1 MSETPHSVKIM
12 RRKHF
17 LKDFSGP
24 ASIFGL
30 NSFSQEFNN
39 LKHENNL
46 LVTENYKL
54 NDQIEELKCQISSS
68 NSTLDIL
75 ETKIEKVEAAALKS
89 YEEINLEINTL
100 KDALKNRNVEVE
112 TCKRDLNAKN
122 EYLREKEKEPGN
134 LTRKQKSR
142 DRCLQTRN

>member
-1 MSETPHSVKIM
+1 MSNLHFALSETPHSVKIM
-12 RRKHF
+12 LRKRF
-17 LKDFSGP
+17 LKNVSGP

-54 NDQIEELKCQISSS
+54 NEQIEELKCQISSS

-100 KDALKNRNVEVE
+100 KDALKIEMLKLKLVKE
-112 TCKRDLNAKN
+112 T
-122 EYLREKEKEPGN
+122 
-134 LTRKQKSR
+134 
-142 DRCLQTRN
+142 